1 MPVTA
6 EVTPVSVVIPTIGRP
21 ELLTRCLES
30 VTACRPRAAEV
41 LVVDQSHDPQ
51 VAQLVTG
58 FAALG
63 ARLVP
68 CPGFGVSRG
77 RNVGLR
83 EAAHEVVLITDDDCT
98 VAADWVATAWQ
109 AMASDLEKIVTGPVF
124 PVGDPIAVPSVRD
137 QTPERDFTGRL
148 RIDLLSPNNMALN
161 RSLALAEGGFDER
174 FGPREKAED
183 NDFCYRWLKAGHR
196 MHFEPTLVVW
206 HHGWRTPEQL
216 ERLYVEYMRG
226 VGFLYAKHLRNG
238 DLRMLR
244 YLGRT
249 LVAALRGF
257 AAAVVKGRPSWADPR
272 RGITRGL
279 PVGLWLGWRVFWR
292 GHAPHAE
299 REGP

>member
-1 MPVTA
+1 MRA
-6 EVTPVSVVIPTIGRP
+6 EVVPVSVVIPTIGRP
-21 ELLTRCLES
+21 ELLTRCLGS

-51 VAQLVTG
+51 VAQLVAG

-68 CPGFGVSRG
+68 CAGFGVSRG

-98 VAADWVATAWQ
+98 VEPHWVGTAWD
-109 AMASDLEKIVTGPVF
+109 AMGSDPEKIVTGPVF
-124 PVGDPIAVPSVRD
+124 PVGDPMTVPSTRD
-137 QTPERDFTGRL
+137 ETPERDFTGRL
-148 RIDLLSPNNMALN
+148 RVDLLSPNNMALN

-183 NDFCYRWLKAGHR
+183 GDFCYRWLKAGHR
-196 MHFEPTLVVW
+196 MHFEPTLVVR

-216 ERLYVEYMRG
+216 ERLYVEYARG

-238 DLRMLR
+238 DLRVLR
-244 YLGRT
+244 YL
-249 LVAALRGF
+249 VHSALMVLRAL
-257 AAAVVKGRPSWADPR
+257 AAAVVKGRPRWADPR
-272 RGITRGL
+272 RGIARGL
-279 PVGLWLGWRVFWR
+279 PVGLWLGWRVFWLGADR
-292 GHAPHAE
+292 SSEE
-299 REGP
+299 REA